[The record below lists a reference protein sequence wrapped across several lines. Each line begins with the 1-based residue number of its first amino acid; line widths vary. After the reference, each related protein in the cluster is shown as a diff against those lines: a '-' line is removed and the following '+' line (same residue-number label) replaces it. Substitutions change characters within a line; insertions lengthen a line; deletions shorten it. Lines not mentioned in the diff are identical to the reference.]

1 MSTQIQNYIAARKKT
16 IAVLLS
22 VASIASSGTWLAT
35 RKIKRLI
42 REFDRKQAELYKSGH
57 NEAKDPRVSQHAPQ
71 QHVQG
76 PVATEAAP
84 SRRRKVAVDA
94 TFLVR
99 LIRLIQVIVPGPFS
113 REAFQL
119 FMLTVALVARTF
131 LTLKIAEITGGNAR
145 MLVSRNQRGFVL
157 GVLRLALFAV
167 PASMVNSALKYFT
180 NLLQLN
186 FRQRLSRDLHEK
198 YLNGMA
204 FYRASSMGSDI
215 DNIDQRITQ
224 DTDKFATA
232 FSTVYGTT
240 FKPVLDIVLL
250 SAKLAAV
257 VGVTGPFTM
266 YLYYAISA
274 FILRLIMPSFPRLT
288 AEQQRL
294 EGDYRYVH
302 SRAINYAE
310 EIAFFAGQKKERQVM
325 DVSFDRLYRH
335 MRNIFTKQAWLGVID
350 SWLVKYGA
358 TMIGYAVVAGPV
370 FGSIG
375 QGKTQ
380 GNLDT
385 SKITGDYVRNSH
397 ILINLAR
404 AIGQLI
410 VLYKNITQLAG
421 YTARVSE
428 LREVLT
434 HYTTS
439 AVTSALDD
447 DTVIGDGPTAKRL
460 IGEQIAFHDVAVVSP
475 DGVLLLDNLTFEVA
489 PGTNLLI
496 SGPNGSGKSSV
507 FRIMSGLWPLKR
519 GTVTRPPVSTMFYIP
534 QKPYLTIGTLRDQIS
549 YPDIKVY
556 TAAEKAELD
565 PKLNALMEQVEL
577 SYLVKR
583 EGWDKENDWNEVLSM
598 GEQQRIAMA
607 RLFYHCPKF
616 AILDECTSQLSLD
629 IEAFLYQRCKELN
642 ITVITVAHRK
652 SVWKYHDRVLK
663 FDGMGHY
670 EFRPLSDHELRESED
685 ASRIK

>member
-1 MSTQIQNYIAARKKT
+1 
-16 IAVLLS
+16 
-22 VASIASSGTWLAT
+22 
-35 RKIKRLI
+35 
-42 REFDRKQAELYKSGH
+42 
-57 NEAKDPRVSQHAPQ
+57 
-71 QHVQG
+71 
-76 PVATEAAP
+76 
-84 SRRRKVAVDA
+84 
-94 TFLVR
+94 
-99 LIRLIQVIVPGPFS
+99 
-113 REAFQL
+113 
-119 FMLTVALVARTF
+119 
-131 LTLKIAEITGGNAR
+131 
-145 MLVSRNQRGFVL
+145 
-157 GVLRLALFAV
+157 
-167 PASMVNSALKYFT
+167 
-180 NLLQLN
+180 
-186 FRQRLSRDLHEK
+186 
-198 YLNGMA
+198 
-204 FYRASSMGSDI
+204 
-215 DNIDQRITQ
+215 
-224 DTDKFATA
+224 
-232 FSTVYGTT
+232 VYGTT

-475 DGVLLLDNLTFEVA
+475 DGVLLLDSKCQHVCIVSDSPNHVRRPHLR
-489 PGTNLLI
+489 
-496 SGPNGSGKSSV
+496 SGPRHQSAH
-507 FRIMSGLWPLKR
+507 FRPER
-519 GTVTRPPVSTMFYIP
+519 QR
-534 QKPYLTIGTLRDQIS
+534 
-549 YPDIKVY
+549 
-556 TAAEKAELD
+556 
-565 PKLNALMEQVEL
+565 QVECVPHHVRSL
-577 SYLVKR
+577 APQARHCHAPPR
-583 EGWDKENDWNEVLSM
+583 EHHVLHPTEALFDHWHS
-598 GEQQRIAMA
+598 A
-607 RLFYHCPKF
+607 RS
-616 AILDECTSQLSLD
+616 DQLSR
-629 IEAFLYQRCKELN
+629 YQGTYSMMTRDTC
-642 ITVITVAHRK
+642 
-652 SVWKYHDRVLK
+652 
-663 FDGMGHY
+663 
-670 EFRPLSDHELRESED
+670 
-685 ASRIK
+685 

>member
-1 MSTQIQNYIAARKKT
+1 M
-16 IAVLLS
+16 
-22 VASIASSGTWLAT
+22 
-35 RKIKRLI
+35 
-42 REFDRKQAELYKSGH
+42 
-57 NEAKDPRVSQHAPQ
+57 
-71 QHVQG
+71 
-76 PVATEAAP
+76 
-84 SRRRKVAVDA
+84 
-94 TFLVR
+94 
-99 LIRLIQVIVPGPFS
+99 
-113 REAFQL
+113 
-119 FMLTVALVARTF
+119 
-131 LTLKIAEITGGNAR
+131 
-145 MLVSRNQRGFVL
+145 
-157 GVLRLALFAV
+157 
-167 PASMVNSALKYFT
+167 
-180 NLLQLN
+180 
-186 FRQRLSRDLHEK
+186 
-198 YLNGMA
+198 
-204 FYRASSMGSDI
+204 
-215 DNIDQRITQ
+215 
-224 DTDKFATA
+224 
-232 FSTVYGTT
+232 
-240 FKPVLDIVLL
+240 LDIVLL

-475 DGVLLLDNLTFEVA
+475 DGVLLLDSKCQHVCIVSDSPITCADLTFEVA

-549 YPDIKVY
+549 YPDIKVR
-556 TAAEKAELD
+556 T
-565 PKLNALMEQVEL
+565 
-577 SYLVKR
+577 R
-583 EGWDKENDWNEVLSM
+583 
-598 GEQQRIAMA
+598 
-607 RLFYHCPKF
+607 
-616 AILDECTSQLSLD
+616 
-629 IEAFLYQRCKELN
+629 
-642 ITVITVAHRK
+642 
-652 SVWKYHDRVLK
+652 
-663 FDGMGHY
+663 
-670 EFRPLSDHELRESED
+670 
-685 ASRIK
+685 